1 MKCLGWSTLY
11 LSLGKKWWMRLCV
24 LSFCIFG
31 DFEKIK
37 FSDGR
42 SKQCE
47 IVDYIRQF
55 SLKWYVSMNS
65 KCNKDKLNL
74 VKNRWTLCN
83 SHSSSLLVCPLLYSW
98 LFQKLQKKSFFFL
111 KISLLNK
118 RYRNSKC
125 NIDRL

>member
-1 MKCLGWSTLY
+1 
-11 LSLGKKWWMRLCV
+11 MRLCV

-74 VKNRWTLCN
+74 VKNR
-83 SHSSSLLVCPLLYSW
+83 
-98 LFQKLQKKSFFFL
+98 
-111 KISLLNK
+111 
-118 RYRNSKC
+118 
-125 NIDRL
+125 